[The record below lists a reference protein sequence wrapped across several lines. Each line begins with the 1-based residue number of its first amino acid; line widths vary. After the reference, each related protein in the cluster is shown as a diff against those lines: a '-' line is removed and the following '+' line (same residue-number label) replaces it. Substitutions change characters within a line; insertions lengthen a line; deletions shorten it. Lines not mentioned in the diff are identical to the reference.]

1 MKIPDTHA
9 IVMIGEIGGN
19 AEETAAAYIKAHVKK
34 PVVGFIAGQTAPP
47 GRRMGHAGAIISG
60 GSGKAEDKIAAMK
73 AAGITVCAT
82 PAEIGEKIKSRLMN
96 MERTFAI
103 IKPDAV
109 AAGQTGEILAII
121 QKAGFRIVGMKMK
134 RLSQLEAEGFYAVHK
149 ERPFYGSL
157 VKFMTEGP
165 VVVMAL
171 EAPDAIKKWRDTMGA
186 TNPANAAE
194 GTIRKRFAQSIERN
208 CVHGSDAPETAAVE
222 IPFFFSSAELL

>member
-1 MKIPDTHA
+1 
-9 IVMIGEIGGN
+9 
-19 AEETAAAYIKAHVKK
+19 
-34 PVVGFIAGQTAPP
+34 
-47 GRRMGHAGAIISG
+47 
-60 GSGKAEDKIAAMK
+60 
-73 AAGITVCAT
+73 
-82 PAEIGEKIKSRLMN
+82 

-109 AAGQTGEILAII
+109 AAGQTGEILAMI
-121 QKAGFRIVGMKMK
+121 QREGFRAVGMKMK

-165 VVVMAL
+165 VVVLTL

-194 GTIRKRFAQSIERN
+194 GTIRKRFAKSIERN

-222 IPFFFSSAELL
+222 IPFFFSASELL

>member
-1 MKIPDTHA
+1 
-9 IVMIGEIGGN
+9 
-19 AEETAAAYIKAHVKK
+19 
-34 PVVGFIAGQTAPP
+34 
-47 GRRMGHAGAIISG
+47 
-60 GSGKAEDKIAAMK
+60 
-73 AAGITVCAT
+73 
-82 PAEIGEKIKSRLMN
+82 

-109 AAGQTGEILAII
+109 AAGQTGEILAIV

-134 RLSQLEAEGFYAVHK
+134 RLSQTEAEGFYAVHK

-165 VVVMAL
+165 VVVIVL
-171 EAPDAIKKWRDTMGA
+171 EAADAIKKWRDTMGA

-194 GTIRKRFAQSIERN
+194 GTIRKRFAASIERN

-222 IPFFFSSAELL
+222 IPFFFCTAELL